1 MMQSIL
7 SFITSSLFQS
17 DSLSLILNHV
27 VQVYC
32 FNFGVLHLLTLVL
45 TSTNFIYADFLLRN
59 KPAPMVS
66 FVMFWL
72 MKLWLVYDDW
82 MFYVNFLL
90 AIYIA
95 IYFYD
100 GTCNLT
106 NYANTTNT
114 TRKGAVL
121 VVLNVFL
128 MGLLLYLRKHNK
140 TLS

>member
-1 MMQSIL
+1 MQSIL
-7 SFITSSLFQS
+7 SFITSLLFQS

-27 VQVYC
+27 FQVYC

-45 TSTNFIYADFLLRN
+45 TSTNFIYADFLLKH
-59 KPAPMVS
+59 KPAPMFS
-66 FVMFWL
+66 FLMFWI
-72 MKLWLVYDDW
+72 MKLWLVYDKW

-106 NYANTTNT
+106 NYVNTTNT
-114 TRKGAVL
+114 TRKGTLLAL
-121 VVLNVFL
+121 LNIFL
-128 MGLLLYLRKHNK
+128 MSLLVYLRQQNK
-140 TLS
+140 TIS